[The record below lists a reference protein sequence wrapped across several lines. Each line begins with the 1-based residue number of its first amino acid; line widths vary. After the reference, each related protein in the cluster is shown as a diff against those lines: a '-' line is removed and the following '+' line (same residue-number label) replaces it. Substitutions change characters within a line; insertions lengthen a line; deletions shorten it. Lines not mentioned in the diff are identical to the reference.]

1 VLSFRFSSSLTEEEE
16 EEEETEWCCTRISF
30 IYNGTELAVDQNS
43 FGIKKTQ
50 RKKGKK
56 ERKEERDR
64 EEFRKK
70 NLKNRFTQKK

>member
-50 RKKGKK
+50 ERRKK
-56 ERKEERDR
+56 ERKKEKRR
-64 EEFRKK
+64 EKK
-70 NLKNRFTQKK
+70 NLKNRFTQKNEFHR

>member
-43 FGIKKTQ
+43 IW
-50 RKKGKK
+50 
-56 ERKEERDR
+56 
-64 EEFRKK
+64 
-70 NLKNRFTQKK
+70 N